1 MGDRGR
7 SNDKLSGGAAI
18 TTGISIPSQNVAWLI
33 MMPPPFACLI
43 RSRLHACNFGG
54 LNQSRDWIC
63 LQATNWKR
71 IRRNEC
77 RISVANAAAPPL
89 PSLSVNRPLSPPS
102 SSYHSDQSIYSF
114 PLIVYDETD
123 CRKYEVNGICGVFR
137 ESESVYQHILCE
149 DTACIPNC
157 CKK

>member
-18 TTGISIPSQNVAWLI
+18 TTGISIPSQNAAWLI
-33 MMPPPFACLI
+33 MMHTALRMPHSIEA
-43 RSRLHACNFGG
+43 ACNFGG